1 VPSHFSPS
9 HPTSLTYPEEAHA
22 LFSSD
27 SNPILSPN
35 PILSRAASCAT
46 LQRENLTSALA
57 REIFALCGL
66 KIISGTAQR
75 PVSV

>member
-9 HPTSLTYPEEAHA
+9 RPTSLTYPEEADA

-27 SNPILSPN
+27 SNPILS
-35 PILSRAASCAT
+35 RATSCAT